1 MNRAQTAPA
10 SYDSLRHEIHE
21 TYDALSP
28 HLQRIAQLALDDPN
42 TFALETVVNLA
53 ANVDVQPSTLI
64 RFAKEFGYTG
74 FSDMQKVFK
83 LRLIEGAPVY
93 RERIYQ
99 HRNKLEAAAE
109 DNPLAILHEFCDAS
123 ALCLERLKETVPGER
138 LSRAL
143 EMLSEAEQ
151 IYVIGQRRA
160 FPIAAYFAYGLMRL
174 EMRCHL
180 LDNVGGMVPQ
190 QVATIGPKDLLV
202 AVAFAEYTPSVVEVV
217 HDAHIRG
224 VPTLTITDVPSSP
237 LAKHGSVYFTVDD
250 ADIHRFRPIAG
261 SISLVQSL
269 IIALSYIRDAE
280 TAGANKDAAD
290 RSARRA
296 RKRKA

>member
-1 MNRAQTAPA
+1 MTRAQAAAT
-10 SYDSLRHEIHE
+10 SYDSLRHEIHD
-21 TYDALSP
+21 TYDSLSP

-53 ANVDVQPSTLI
+53 TSAGVQPSTLI

-83 LRLIEGAPVY
+83 LRLIEGAPAY

-99 HRNKLEAAAE
+99 HRNQLEAAAE
-109 DNPLAILHEFCDAS
+109 DDPLAILHEFCDAS
-123 ALCLERLKETVPGER
+123 ALCLERLKETVPADR

-143 EMLSEAEQ
+143 EMLSAAQQ

-190 QVATIGPKDLLV
+190 QVATIGPEDLLV

-224 VPTLTITDVPSSP
+224 IPTLTITDVPSSP

-269 IIALSYIRDAE
+269 IIALSYVRDAE
-280 TAGANKDAAD
+280 SVSAGGAPASKST
-290 RSARRA
+290 RGGRR
-296 RKRKA
+296 RKA